1 MSYSRIA
8 NNSLI
13 LYFRLLFSIFI
24 GFFSARIALD
34 ELGAEGYGFFAVM
47 AGVVAFMNFVGTSMS
62 STSNR
67 FLATSVSH
75 AKPERNQL
83 FNKLRFLHVSVAV
96 LMIVGGYLL
105 GLWYIDTKLNLG
117 NYSNEDAVF
126 LLLTALISV
135 AGVVISLPYKSV
147 LITNEMFKF
156 QATVEMVQSMV
167 IFIGLL
173 ALMFYEG
180 NKLYYY
186 AVLQLIANLI
196 TSVVYMIA
204 ANSKFKELTR
214 FSFTNILKG
223 YKELFNFFAWTLFY
237 VLGSIM
243 YRQGNVLILNSFYGN
258 VINAAY
264 NIGNRV
270 NTMIFSFVRNLNQ
283 AAMPQIMKNEGSGSG
298 EKSAE
303 IVYKLSRITF
313 LIMLVPT
320 LLFAFFADEI
330 LEIWLKDVPPFA
342 ASFSILLLLMA
353 LLSSLESG
361 FDILIDATGK
371 VRASKIW
378 FNIAMLVALG
388 LSYLFL
394 KEGLSP
400 NFVVISGLIGELL
413 FFTGQLFLLGK
424 LTQFSLKSYFQ
435 LTIKRVLPLIVI
447 GIVFYIIPKSI
458 AYIEAKAFVNIS
470 FKLAL
475 SVLALFLV
483 YVIGF
488 TQEEKGY
495 LAQFIKTKLKLS

>member
-1 MSYSRIA
+1 MSYSTIA
-8 NNSLI
+8 RNSLI
-13 LYFRLLFSIFI
+13 LYFRLIFSIFI

-47 AGVVAFMNFVGTSMS
+47 AGVVALMNFVGTSMS

-67 FLATSVSH
+67 FLATSFAQSRV
-75 AKPERNQL
+75 ERNQL
-83 FNKLRFLHVSVAV
+83 FNKLRLIHIFVAIM
-96 LMIVGGYLL
+96 MIIGGYLL
-105 GLWYIDTKLNLG
+105 GLLYINTKLNLG
-117 NYSNEDAVF
+117 NYTSEDAVF

-135 AGVVISLPYKSV
+135 AGVVISLPYKSI

-186 AVLQLIANLI
+186 AVLKLLANLI
-196 TSVVYMIA
+196 TSVVYIIA
-204 ANSKFKELTR
+204 ANAKFYELTQL
-214 FSFTNILKG
+214 SFTNILKG
-223 YKELFNFFAWTLFY
+223 YRELFNFFAWTLVY
-237 VLGSIM
+237 VLGSIL
-243 YRQGNVLILNSFYGN
+243 YRHGNVIVINSFFGN

-283 AAMPQIMKNEGSGSG
+283 AAMPQIMKNQGGGSDD
-298 EKSAE
+298 KSVE

-330 LEIWLKDVPPFA
+330 LELWLKDVPPFA
-342 ASFSILLLLMA
+342 ASLSILLLLMA

-371 VRASKIW
+371 VRASKLW
-378 FNIAMLVALG
+378 FNFAMLVALG

-394 KEGLSP
+394 EKGLNP
-400 NFVVISGLIGELL
+400 NFVAISGLIGELL
-413 FFTGQLFLLGK
+413 FFAGQLIILVK
-424 LTQFSLKSYFQ
+424 LTQFNLQSYFQ
-435 LTIKRVLPLIVI
+435 LTIKRVLPLIVL
-447 GIVFYIIPKSI
+447 GVVFYLLPKSI
-458 AYIEAKAFVNIS
+458 DLLKDQVLVNIS
-470 FKLAL
+470 LKL
-475 SVLALFLV
+475 VLCGLVLFLA
-483 YVIGF
+483 YAIGF
-488 TQEEKGY
+488 TKVEKDY
-495 LAQFIKTKLKLS
+495 IIKFVKTKLKLS